1 MGGWGEKVKRS
12 PPSDPQEKCAL
23 TTEARTKLDGHLPPE
38 PRAWAVPRSPELQAI
53 PALFSAAACLRP
65 EPEHKETTEKQNT
78 VPMGAGQA
86 WGPAGRSPLPG
97 SSPPRRQP
105 GCGGPRGRL
114 CPTLAEVFQNLP
126 PTPPLFSSPAAEAG
140 PARRGRER
148 TGGRGSPRRAGWRV
162 AERAQVP
169 QPHAPLAGPRLCAAI
184 VPAPPPPAARSRPHS
199 REGVTAEEKA
209 AAAAQ

>member
-1 MGGWGEKVKRS
+1 MQDKEMGGWGEKVKRS

-23 TTEARTKLDGHLPPE
+23 TTEARAKLDGHLPPE
-38 PRAWAVPRSPELQAI
+38 PRAWAVPRSPELQAT
-53 PALFSAAACLRP
+53 PALFSAAPCLRP

-105 GCGGPRGRL
+105 GCGGPRRRL

-126 PTPPLFSSPAAEAG
+126 PTPPPLHFLLPPRRQDPREEDARGQAGGARGGG
-140 PARRGRER
+140 PA
-148 TGGRGSPRRAGWRV
+148 GG
-162 AERAQVP
+162 
-169 QPHAPLAGPRLCAAI
+169 
-184 VPAPPPPAARSRPHS
+184 
-199 REGVTAEEKA
+199 
-209 AAAAQ
+209 